1 MTDLYR
7 PKRGLRVPM
16 PGNQPDWP
24 QEGRPLDPLS
34 AYEARLVESGDLVK
48 IDPKDEPEDDHA
60 AAAKKPA
67 GSSGGTK

>member
-7 PKRGLRVPM
+7 PKKGLRVPM

-24 QEGRPLDPLS
+24 QDGRPIDPLS
-34 AYEARLVESGDLVK
+34 AYEKRLVESGDLVL
-48 IDPKDEPEDDHA
+48 IEPKEPEEDNA
-60 AAAKKPA
+60 AGSKKPA